1 VLAREGGRGGRE
13 LGCPWATRGGSRR
26 RGENVDRRG
35 RTIDADQALSHIRW
49 VTPINVRS
57 ALAGDRPALRRIF
70 RRASLSNAGD
80 RDVLLAHPDALEW
93 PDSGVAD
100 GRIRVAITAD
110 GTVVGFI
117 AGLSTDGSVLEV
129 VDLFVDPD
137 WMRKGVARG
146 LMGDLV
152 QTARLAGIA
161 RIEVT
166 ANPHAD
172 GFYRSAGFVVFDECE
187 TRFGP
192 AVRMQLVLSAPA
204 APASPQTADRHD

>member
-1 VLAREGGRGGRE
+1 
-13 LGCPWATRGGSRR
+13 
-26 RGENVDRRG
+26 
-35 RTIDADQALSHIRW
+35 
-49 VTPINVRS
+49 VTAINVRS

-70 RRASLSNAGD
+70 RRASLSNARD
-80 RDVLLAHPDALEW
+80 RDVLLADPDALDW
-93 PDSGVAD
+93 PDSGAAD
-100 GRIRVAITAD
+100 GRTRVAITAD
-110 GTVVGFI
+110 GAAVGFI
-117 AGLSTDGSVLEV
+117 TGLSTDGSVLEI

-137 WMRKGVARG
+137 WMRRGVARR
-146 LMGDLV
+146 LIGDLV
-152 QTARLAGIA
+152 HTARLTGIA

-204 APASPQTADRHD
+204 APVSPLTADRHD

>member
-1 VLAREGGRGGRE
+1 
-13 LGCPWATRGGSRR
+13 
-26 RGENVDRRG
+26 
-35 RTIDADQALSHIRW
+35 
-49 VTPINVRS
+49 VTAINVRS
-57 ALAGDRPALRRIF
+57 ALAGDLPALRRIF

-100 GRIRVAITAD
+100 GRTRVAITAD

-117 AGLSTDGSVLEV
+117 AGLSTDDSVLEV

-137 WMRKGVARG
+137 WMRKGVARR

-172 GFYRSAGFVVFDECE
+172 RFYRSAGFVVFDECE

-192 AVRMQLVLSAPA
+192 AVRMQLLLSAPA
-204 APASPQTADRHD
+204 AAASPYTTDRHD

>member
-1 VLAREGGRGGRE
+1 
-13 LGCPWATRGGSRR
+13 
-26 RGENVDRRG
+26 
-35 RTIDADQALSHIRW
+35 
-49 VTPINVRS
+49 
-57 ALAGDRPALRRIF
+57 
-70 RRASLSNAGD
+70 
-80 RDVLLAHPDALEW
+80 LEW

-100 GRIRVAITAD
+100 GRTRVAITAD
-110 GTVVGFI
+110 GAAVGFI
-117 AGLSTDGSVLEV
+117 TSLSTDSSVLEV
-129 VDLFVDPD
+129 LDLFVDPD
-137 WMRKGVARG
+137 WMRRGVARR
-146 LMGDLV
+146 LIGDLV